1 MSATREPS
9 VASTGKGGPS
19 RLLIA
24 TAVGGGTG
32 YVVML
37 IAGKA
42 FDPATFA
49 AFGVFWS
56 ALYLVIGAL
65 SGIQQEIARATR
77 AVPLGD
83 ARANGS
89 VVRTFAVWTVL
100 VVFGVTLASAW
111 FWVGAVFPK
120 GGWAFV
126 LPLAV
131 GAAAYVVVASIAG
144 MLYGLS
150 MWTSIAGQVSFDGL
164 LRLVLVGSLLLLT
177 AAPTLTAWA
186 VVVPIILTPIVVWP
200 FVRRRIAGRVVL
212 DVGIGELAWNV
223 IRTVIASA
231 ATGVMVSGLPL
242 FLKATSQNDSAA
254 EIGAVLFSISL
265 LRAPV
270 VIVVMSMQSFLVVFF
285 RARRQHIWRTLGPIV
300 LVVLGGA
307 ALLGLLAWW
316 LGPTVVVALFGE
328 PYRLD
333 GWLLGVLVAT
343 AGPLGALC
351 ATGSAALALGKHGAF
366 TSGWV
371 VAALVTLATLLVPNS
386 LDVRTSLAMTV
397 GPIIGLLVHVVLI
410 ARATAKLPNS
420 PAEPQRP

>member
-1 MSATREPS
+1 MSATPEAS
-9 VASTGKGGPS
+9 VTPTGKGGPS

-65 SGIQQEIARATR
+65 SGIQQEIARAAR
-77 AVPLGD
+77 EVPLGD
-83 ARANGS
+83 EKSNGS
-89 VVRTFAVWTVL
+89 VVRTFAIWAVL
-100 VVFGVTLASAW
+100 IVFGVTLASAW
-111 FWVGAVFPK
+111 FWVGAVFPE
-120 GGWAFV
+120 GGWTFV
-126 LPLAV
+126 IPLAF

-144 MLYGLS
+144 MMYGLS

-164 LRLVLVGSLLLLT
+164 LRLVLVGSLLLIT

-186 VVVPIILTPIVVWP
+186 VVVPIVLTPLVIWP

-212 DVGIGELAWNV
+212 DVGVGELAWNV
-223 IRTVIASA
+223 VRTVIASA

-242 FLKATSQNDSAA
+242 FLKATSQHDSAA

-285 RARRQHIWRTLGPIV
+285 RARRQHIWRTLGPIL

-307 ALLGLLAWW
+307 AVLGVLAWW
-316 LGPTVVVALFGE
+316 LGPTIIVALFGE

-366 TSGWV
+366 TAGWV

-397 GPIIGLLVHVVLI
+397 GPLVGLLVHLVFVGRAAVLVQHPHDQP
-410 ARATAKLPNS
+410 KQS
-420 PAEPQRP
+420 